1 MNIIGVSSVQTKLIQ
16 EVKCNTAYDQSVFF
30 FFTEKNFLE
39 PVKKIGFP
47 PLKTKSYPWKF
58 LRNNP
63 WNKSLSRE
71 KSAKNQPVKHKFLGV
86 KKLKDWAVKLTKIPF
101 FYLFLTRENKIL
113 TREKTWKNTR
123 EKFDLPV
130 KFWGKV
136 PVKKIFYPWKKPKK
150 QQKSV
155 FTGSF
160 GFHGKKKHCDQ
171 SW

>member
-1 MNIIGVSSVQTKLIQ
+1 M
-16 EVKCNTAYDQSVFF
+16 
-30 FFTEKNFLE
+30 
-39 PVKKIGFP
+39 KKIGFEP
-47 PLKTKSYPWKF
+47 VKTKSYPWKF

-63 WNKSLSRE
+63 WNKSLTRE
-71 KSAKNQPVKHKFLGV
+71 KSAKIEPVKWNWQKSHFF
-86 KKLKDWAVKLTKIPF
+86 TF
-101 FYLFLTRENKIL
+101 FYLFLTRENKIV

-136 PVKKIFYPWKKPKK
+136 PVKKVFYPWKKPKK

-160 GFHGKKKHCDQ
+160 GFHGEKKKHWFCWIFCIIVDFTVN
-171 SW
+171 

>member
-1 MNIIGVSSVQTKLIQ
+1 M
-16 EVKCNTAYDQSVFF
+16 FF
-30 FFTEKNFLE
+30 FFPVKNFLE
-39 PVKKIGFP
+39 PVKKIGFQP
-47 PLKTKSYPWKF
+47 VKTKSYPWKF

-63 WNKSLSRE
+63 WNKSLTRE
-71 KSAKNQPVKHKFLGV
+71 KSAKIEPVKWNWQKSHFF
-86 KKLKDWAVKLTKIPF
+86 TF
-101 FYLFLTRENKIL
+101 FYLFLTRENKIV

-160 GFHGKKKHCDQ
+160 GFHGEKKHCLLIPFQDFRLQ
-171 SW
+171 SYFTVFPRPTSFWGLPPTSL